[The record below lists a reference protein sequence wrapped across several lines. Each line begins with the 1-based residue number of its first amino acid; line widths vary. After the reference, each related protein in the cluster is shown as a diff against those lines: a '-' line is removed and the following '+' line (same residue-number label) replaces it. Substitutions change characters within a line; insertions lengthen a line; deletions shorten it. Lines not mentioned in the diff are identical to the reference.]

1 MSVIMTLNHG
11 LITTESKDKKKWKV
25 ECGKMKVGG
34 YPSDHKW
41 VEKLVESVDDTIY
54 LSDFK
59 ARELYNSVKQSII
72 ENKSVRLL
80 KRVHS
85 PIFEKGSGN
94 WASTE
99 SHPPTPHDTIFIV
112 YSHRDGYNTKRY
124 YIKFEE
130 IKDKEGDKEIIKD
143 SVEGV
148 LLGLLDK
155 NELEVL

>member
-34 YPSDHKW
+34 YPSDYKW
-41 VEKLVESVDDTIY
+41 VEKLVETVDDTIY

-59 ARELYNSVKQSII
+59 ARELYNSIKQSII

-99 SHPPTPHDTIFIV
+99 NSPLRPHDTIFIV
-112 YSHRDGYNTKRY
+112 YSYRGGYDTKRY

-130 IKDKEGDKEIIKD
+130 IKDKELVQESI
-143 SVEGV
+143 EEV

-155 NELEVL
+155 NELGVL

>member
-34 YPSDHKW
+34 YPSDYKW
-41 VEKLVESVDDTIY
+41 VEKLVETVDDTIY

-99 SHPPTPHDTIFIV
+99 HSPLRPHDTIFIV
-112 YSHRDGYNTKRY
+112 YSHRSGYDTKRY

-130 IKDKEGDKEIIKD
+130 IKDKEVVQESMGE
-143 SVEGV
+143 V

-155 NELEVL
+155 DELGVLR